1 MTNNL
6 NTTSGVDRIQA
17 AASIITARE
26 KEKEATE
33 RAATHTIA
41 SRRGNPVAAAAVA
54 KILGQYT
61 DTLAVETEETE
72 APRTAQGL
80 ELEQPLSH
88 SNEAHTLATIQG
100 EGPQPEHP
108 SPEPARPESEPI
120 SSEVTNQAYVAVQ
133 LPSQARAFGL
143 LTRAD
148 VQAEPSA
155 IPLVHGLISKGQ
167 LTMIAGPSGSGKS
180 TFQLHLGAAL
190 LNAKQVFGHTIP
202 KRARFLYVNLEGDL
216 KHRLEAIESH
226 HPGWSFPT
234 PDAIFLTR
242 QWKLNDRESVES
254 LALHVNEAGG
264 VDVIFIDTLNRAIP
278 GSDENLS
285 TDMGEVI
292 AHSNLLIKLTGAAV
306 VLTHHTGK
314 AKEKGPRGHSSLYAA
329 LDTCLM
335 VDQAESGMRTV
346 ELVKTRQGRGGK
358 KYCFSI
364 ENIDLGEDDYGL
376 PIVGPALT
384 EVEGTPEVEKAA
396 TAPSLTP
403 QQKEAMVALS
413 LHLLNGLEG
422 EPLEGISR
430 DEALEVV
437 KLAFS
442 AVSSK
447 HRSTRAREA
456 IDALIEAGKLLQSD
470 SGMLSMGS

>member
-1 MTNNL
+1 MTHNL
-6 NTTSGVDRIQA
+6 NTIPENSGVDRIQA
-17 AASIITARE
+17 AAIMINARQ
-26 KEKEATE
+26 KEKEAAERTVAQTPVSRRDNSME
-33 RAATHTIA
+33 RAVVANIL
-41 SRRGNPVAAAAVA
+41 RRDSEA
-54 KILGQYT
+54 I
-61 DTLAVETEETE
+61 AVETEEAE
-72 APRTAQGL
+72 APCTTQGL
-80 ELEQPLSH
+80 AAEQPPHL
-88 SNEAHTLATIQG
+88 L
-100 EGPQPEHP
+100 
-108 SPEPARPESEPI
+108 PEPTLPESKPI
-120 SSEVTNQAYVAVQ
+120 NSEVVTQPGAIVQ

-155 IPLVHGLISKGQ
+155 IPLVHGLIGKGQ

-180 TFQLHLGAAL
+180 AFQLHLGAAL

-226 HPGWSFPT
+226 HPGWLFPA

-254 LALHVNEAGG
+254 LARHVNHAGG

-285 TDMGEVI
+285 SDMGVVI

-335 VDQAESGMRTV
+335 VDQTESGMRTV
-346 ELVKTRQGRGGK
+346 ELVKTRQGPGGNT
-358 KYCFSI
+358 YYFTI
-364 ENIDLGEDDYGL
+364 ENIDLGENDYGL
-376 PIVGPALT
+376 PVAGPALT
-384 EVEGTPEVEKAA
+384 EVESTPEVEKAA

-422 EPLEGISR
+422 EPLEAVSR

-437 KLAFS
+437 KVAFS

-470 SGMLSMGS
+470 SGMLSIAS

>member
-6 NTTSGVDRIQA
+6 NTTSGVDRIQT
-17 AASIITARE
+17 AASVITTRD
-26 KEKEATE
+26 KEKEAAE
-33 RAATHTIA
+33 RAAAYTIS
-41 SRRGNPVAAAAVA
+41 SRRDNSVAKAAVD

-61 DTLAVETEETE
+61 DTTEVETEEAE
-72 APRTAQGL
+72 APRITQGL
-80 ELEQPLSH
+80 EMEQPLSH
-88 SNEAHTLATIQG
+88 STEVNTLATVPD
-100 EGPQPEHP
+100 EMSQPEHP
-108 SPEPARPESEPI
+108 SPEPTLPESEPI
-120 SSEVTNQAYVAVQ
+120 RREVANQPGTAMQ
-133 LPSQARAFGL
+133 LPAQAREYGL

-155 IPLVHGLISKGQ
+155 IPLVHGLIGKGQ

-403 QQKEAMVALS
+403 QQQEAQVALS
-413 LHLLNGLEG
+413 LHMLNGLDG

-437 KLAFS
+437 KVAFS

-456 IDALIEAGKLLQSD
+456 IDALIEAGKLQKSEN
-470 SGMLSMGS
+470 GMLSMGL